1 MKKIYF
7 LAASLMM
14 SAGVMA
20 QTNLGFETWA
30 SGAPAGW
37 DFNANILS
45 LAGTVNTTP
54 VTQGTTD
61 PSEGLSYY
69 RGETVTLT
77 GSTNPQAPN
86 GIYGGFA
93 FSDEWTSTDLYEYV
107 SFDVRHNVLTG
118 DKAAVTVWGYDAGGD
133 VQAIGFELLEG
144 TQATWET
151 VQVDVTYFS
160 YDIASWDIAIS
171 SSADAILGAGANPG
185 VAVQGSVLE
194 VDNIVIG
201 PILVPVPNAT
211 NIVATDIADN
221 GNGLDL
227 QVTFNAASD
236 ETNISSYWVAAFA
249 TGVNPGFAVNPLALV
264 SGQGIEVAADGTNH
278 SVTFTAASNYIG
290 LNAAQTGFEAN
301 PIVENVG
308 MTVYVY
314 AVGDNGFL
322 DNYAASN
329 AITLTSTGSASITEN
344 ELVIN
349 AYPNPADEVLNIS
362 MSETAVAVKVISM
375 DGKVVA
381 SEEVNGTT
389 AAINVAGLN
398 SGVYFYEV
406 TAANGNV
413 VRNSFVKK

>member
-7 LAASLMM
+7 LAASLMI

-30 SGAPAGW
+30 SGAPTGW

-45 LAGTVNTTP
+45 TLGTVNATP

-61 PSEGLSYY
+61 PSEGLSYF
-69 RGETVTLT
+69 RGESITLS
-77 GSTNPQAPN
+77 GSTNPQVPD
-86 GIYGGFA
+86 GVYGGFA
-93 FSDEWTSTDLYEYV
+93 YSNEWTSTDLYEYV
-107 SFDVRHNVLTG
+107 TFDVRHNVLAG
-118 DKAAVTVWGYDAGGD
+118 DKAALTVWGYDANGD
-133 VQAIGFELLEG
+133 VQALGYELLEG
-144 TQATWET
+144 SQATWT
-151 VQVDVTYFS
+151 NIQVDVTYFS

-171 SSADAILGAGANPG
+171 SSADAILAPAADPG
-185 VAVQGSVLE
+185 VGVEGSVLE

-201 PILVPVPNAT
+201 PTLEPVPNAT
-211 NIVATDIADN
+211 NIVATDISDN
-221 GNGLDL
+221 GDGTDL
-227 QVTFNAASD
+227 QVTFNAAAD

-249 TGVNPGFAVNPLALV
+249 TGVNPGFSTDPVALV

-278 SVTFTAASNYIG
+278 SVTFTAASNYIA
-290 LNAAQTGFEAN
+290 LNAAQTAFEAN
-301 PIVENVG
+301 PIVENVD

-314 AVGDNGFL
+314 AVGENGFL
-322 DNYAASN
+322 DNFAASN
-329 AITLTSTGSASITEN
+329 AITLTSAGSASINEN
-344 ELVIN
+344 ELVIS

-389 AAINVAGLN
+389 AAINVTGLN

-406 TAANGNV
+406 TASNGNV